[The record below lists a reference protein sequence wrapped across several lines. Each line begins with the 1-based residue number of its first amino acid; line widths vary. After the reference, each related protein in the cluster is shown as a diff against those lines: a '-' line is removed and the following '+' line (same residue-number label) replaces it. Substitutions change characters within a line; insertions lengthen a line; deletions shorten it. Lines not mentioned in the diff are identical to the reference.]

1 MSVRLAIT
9 SQKGGVG
16 KSTLALNL
24 AFTFAQM
31 GYPTV
36 LVDTDPQS
44 AVNLNL
50 AKGESEYVGLAQLI
64 KNPDALP
71 SLLLSTNHP
80 NLRLLPKGRMAAKA
94 VPAFEWA
101 LYREGVLQKLAN
113 HEALGDGL
121 VLFDTPAG
129 MGMITRAVLRVATH
143 ALTPFRPDQ
152 LNLRSMNQLME
163 TLDFIQNEENPNLQ
177 FLGFVLNMFLRERA
191 EDLRVAADLWR
202 DIPMVLDTVIPFST
216 RFAAAQE
223 EGLPVSA
230 RGATA
235 EARRFRQ
242 LAEECLQS
250 MVTKGETHEIRQ
262 LV

>member
-50 AKGESEYVGLAQLI
+50 AKGESEFVGLAQLI
-64 KNPDALP
+64 KNPA
-71 SLLLSTNHP
+71 SLASVLLATNHP

-94 VPAFEWA
+94 APAFEWA
-101 LYREGVLQKLAN
+101 LYREGVLQKVVADPLLAD
-113 HEALGDGL
+113 AL
-121 VLFDTPAG
+121 VIFDTPAG
-129 MGMITRAVLRVATH
+129 LGMIPRAVLRVATH

-163 TLDFIQNEENPNLQ
+163 TLDFIQTEENPQLQ
-177 FLGFVLNMFLRERA
+177 FLGFVLNMFVRERA
-191 EDLRVAADLWR
+191 ADLRVAADLWR
-202 DIPMVLDTVIPFST
+202 DIPMVLDCVIPFSEK
-216 RFAAAQE
+216 FANSQEAGIPVAAYSDSIE
-223 EGLPVSA
+223 S
-230 RGATA
+230 
-235 EARRFRQ
+235 RRFRQ
-242 LAEECLQS
+242 LADECLQN
-250 MVTKGETHEIRQ
+250 MVAKGETHEVRQ

>member
-16 KSTLALNL
+16 KSTVALNL

-31 GYPTV
+31 GYLTV

-50 AKGESEYVGLAQLI
+50 AKGESEFVGLAQLI
-64 KNPDALP
+64 KKPDALP

-101 LYREGVLQKLAN
+101 LYRDGVLEKLTN
-113 HEALGDGL
+113 HPALADAL
-121 VLFDTPAG
+121 VVFDTPAG
-129 MGMITRAVLRVATH
+129 MGMITRAVLRVASH

-163 TLDFIQNEENPNLQ
+163 TLDFIQNEENPDLQ
-177 FLGFVLNMFLRERA
+177 FLGFVLNMFVRERA

-202 DIPMVLDTVIPFST
+202 DIPMVFDSVIPFSEQ
-216 RFAAAQE
+216 FVKAQE
-223 EGLPVSA
+223 EGLPVAAKWSS
-230 RGATA
+230 A

-242 LAEECLQS
+242 LAEECLQG
-250 MVTKGETHEIRQ
+250 MVAKGESHEIRQ